1 MLIKIDLL
9 SVECLD
15 KIHNELDLLVEYGKI
30 EKKAT
35 LKETYESVIGIYNL
49 DRDNPDMWKMV
60 WDHKIQSLFQMEKQ
74 SGIAGIEVLK
84 PTSVD
89 DLAVLNSAIRLMAQE
104 GDSERPVDK
113 LARFKRDP
121 NAWDEELKSW
131 GLGASEKAILEPV
144 LKSSYGLCLG
154 QEQFMQL
161 VQLPEL
167 GGFNLTWADKLRKSI
182 AKKNPKEFEALTKE
196 FYEVTES
203 KHINQQF
210 ARYVWL
216 VLISMSR
223 GYGFNQ
229 SHTLA
234 YSLVALQEMNLAYRF
249 PLIYWNTAC
258 LITDTGGNEN
268 NSTEEIVD
276 IYEPEIENNGTTY
289 VDLPDRSN
297 KIKITSSTN
306 YDKLADGI
314 NKMQQEGIQVYPP
327 DINKATY
334 TFKPDEENNKIM
346 FGFRGILGVGNDII
360 DEIIEKRPF
369 KDLDDLM
376 TRTNF
381 NKKVMVSLIK
391 SGALDSFGD
400 RMEIM
405 HDYIDKVC
413 EKKKNLNLQNLST
426 LMNYHLLPT
435 EDSYSD
441 SARVYNFNKYL
452 KSVCKNRK
460 LTDRAVNFLIDI
472 NHDSLIKSD
481 MTLDLKDWKKVY
493 DSYMNLYRTYIID
506 NKQDLLVKLNNIL
519 FEEEWNKYAKGNLS
533 SWEME
538 TICYYYHNHE
548 LAHIN
553 KNKYGI
559 EDFYSLPSE
568 PKVDKVMNVRGKE
581 IKLFKLTKI
590 CGTCIS
596 KNKAHGTVKILTT
609 NGIVDVRFGKE
620 YFSLFDRTIKLPTLD
635 GKNKVA
641 DESWF
646 NRGSLIMVT
655 GIRNGDMFIAKTYKS
670 TNSHKLYKIEE
681 IDKNGD
687 IIVRS
692 ERAGEE

>member
-1 MLIKIDLL
+1 
-9 SVECLD
+9 
-15 KIHNELDLLVEYGKI
+15 
-30 EKKAT
+30 
-35 LKETYESVIGIYNL
+35 
-49 DRDNPDMWKMV
+49 MWKMV

-74 SGIAGIEVLK
+74 SGIDGIALIK
-84 PTSVD
+84 PKSVD
-89 DLAVLNSAIRLMAQE
+89 ELAVLNSVIRLMAS
-104 GDSERPVDK
+104 DKNSERPLDLWAKYRSNIK
-113 LARFKRDP
+113 LWYNEMKYYGLT
-121 NAWDEELKSW
+121 DEEIAWLGNHNAVTDGICESQE
-131 GLGASEKAILEPV
+131 GLMS
-144 LKSSYGLCLG
+144 
-154 QEQFMQL
+154 L
-161 VQLPEL
+161 VQEPRL
-167 GGFNLTWADKLRKSI
+167 GGNSLNFADRCRKGI
-182 AKKNPKEFEALTKE
+182 AKKQGKLFEECEKE
-196 FYEVTES
+196 FYTNIKKNNCSE
-203 KHINQQF
+203 KLAH
-210 ARYVWL
+210 YVWDIML
-216 VLISMSR
+216 KVQR
-223 GYGFNQ
+223 GYSFNR
-229 SHTLA
+229 SHCLA
-234 YSLVALQEMNLAYRF
+234 YSLVALQEMNLAYKF

-276 IYEPEIENNGTTY
+276 IYEPEIKNNGTTY
-289 VDLPDRSN
+289 VDLPDRSG
-297 KIKITSSTN
+297 KVKITSSTN

-334 TFKPDEENNKIM
+334 TFKPDEENNKIV

-435 EDSYSD
+435 EDSYSE

-452 KSVCKNRK
+452 KSVCKNGK

-493 DSYMNLYRTYIID
+493 DSYMNLYRIYIID

-620 YFSLFDRTIKLPTLD
+620 YFSLFDRTIKLPTPD

-655 GIRNGDMFIAKTYKS
+655 GIRNGDTFIAKTYKS

>member
-1 MLIKIDLL
+1 MGMMVYSRLQQKWP
-9 SVECLD
+9 
-15 KIHNELDLLVEYGKI
+15 
-30 EKKAT
+30 KK
-35 LKETYESVIGIYNL
+35 
-49 DRDNPDMWKMV
+49 
-60 WDHKIQSLFQMEKQ
+60 
-74 SGIAGIEVLK
+74 
-84 PTSVD
+84 
-89 DLAVLNSAIRLMAQE
+89 
-104 GDSERPVDK
+104 
-113 LARFKRDP
+113 
-121 NAWDEELKSW
+121 
-131 GLGASEKAILEPV
+131 LGVVK
-144 LKSSYGLCLG
+144 
-154 QEQFMQL
+154 
-161 VQLPEL
+161 
-167 GGFNLTWADKLRKSI
+167 
-182 AKKNPKEFEALTKE
+182 
-196 FYEVTES
+196 
-203 KHINQQF
+203 
-210 ARYVWL
+210 
-216 VLISMSR
+216 
-223 GYGFNQ
+223 NQ

-234 YSLVALQEMNLAYRF
+234 YSLVALQEMNLAYKF

-276 IYEPEIENNGTTY
+276 IYEPELEEIKNNGTTY
-289 VDLPDRSN
+289 VDLPDRSG

-334 TFKPDEENNKIM
+334 TFKPDEENNKIV

-369 KDLDDLM
+369 QNLDDLM

-435 EDSYSD
+435 EDSYSE

-452 KSVCKNRK
+452 KSVCKNGK

-670 TNSHKLYKIEE
+670 TNAHKLYKIEE